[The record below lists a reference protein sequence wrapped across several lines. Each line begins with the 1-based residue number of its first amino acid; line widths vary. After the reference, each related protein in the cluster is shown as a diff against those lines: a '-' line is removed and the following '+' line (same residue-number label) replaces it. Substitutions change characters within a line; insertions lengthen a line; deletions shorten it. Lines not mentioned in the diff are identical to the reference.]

1 MKLYPSSKGKSPW
14 YAQGDGW
21 TLTQEN
27 WDPSKNIYFETIFTQ
42 SNGYFG
48 VRGYHEE
55 PTPGVLSHR
64 EGYLGGVF
72 AQINRQAVTQ
82 IKVNYPWPMLCM
94 ITLPEIFACQI
105 VLGGETLRLDQ
116 GEIIS
121 YRRRLSMRNGELVRE
136 LKWKSPSGKVTK
148 ISFRRFLSA
157 TIPHLAMQ
165 RVDLKPMNWNGNASL
180 TYELDGNIPTMFR
193 CGDRSKPHLRQQLL
207 EKIKVDHRQGAP
219 SLLSAQTVG
228 TGHRV
233 VVAVATQDAKSAADI
248 PNVLSQ
254 RVSLELRKGI
264 LNSVSRA
271 VSLASSRDVEDVAEV
286 TPLALEVARD
296 AIHEGYESALQES
309 TEVWSHRWK
318 SSDISIKGPSRD
330 QAYLRYG
337 TFSMLQMAPFHTDRM
352 SIPARAY
359 AYNRYHGLYYWDS
372 EIFLMP
378 QYLHSHPEVAEN
390 LLSFRYHTLPG
401 ARKNATYLK
410 AKGACFPWMTDSQ
423 DGSEQGPW
431 NIGDYLWHQTADLAY
446 AIDLYVRASGD
457 VSFMKGK
464 GLEILIEGARF
475 WVSKLKPDSQRVYHL
490 PNTVGP
496 DELDKHGRD
505 NGYVS
510 LMARHHLRL
519 AARWIQASRQ
529 ENKTQTELLLKRINC
544 NTEEYEQ
551 WRETAER
558 ISIPKVLGTEIPL
571 QDEFLLDKK
580 PMKFDGLGVEEAYA
594 KRHTHRVVKQADIIL
609 AMFLLQ
615 EDFTTEQL
623 REAYDFYEPMTLHYS
638 SLSYN
643 THAILAVRIGRHRQA
658 YEYFLKAA
666 GLDLDN
672 LKNAT
677 SDGLHAAALGGT
689 WQTVFYG
696 FLGARLHSQDCLSL
710 NPNLPTAWKAL
721 SLQVSYRGYRL
732 NIRAT
737 STGCTI
743 KVDGSEGIGPAH
755 VAIGGNKH
763 ALVDETIISISN
775 KKRTPSHR
783 RSKK

>member
-1 MKLYPSSKGKSPW
+1 MI
-14 YAQGDGW
+14 
-21 TLTQEN
+21 QEG
-27 WDPSKNIYFETIFTQ
+27 WDPTRSIYFETIFTQ

-55 PTPGVLSHR
+55 ATPGLSTHR
-64 EGYLGGVF
+64 EGYLAGVF
-72 AQINRQAVTQ
+72 AQINREAVTQ
-82 IKVNYPWPMLCM
+82 IRVDYPWPMLCM
-94 ITLPEIFACQI
+94 ITLPEIFACHI
-105 VLGGETLRLDQ
+105 ELGGETFRLDQ
-116 GEIIS
+116 GKLLS
-121 YRRRLSMRNGELVRE
+121 YRRSLSMKSGELVRE
-136 LKWKSPSGKVTK
+136 LKWKSPTGKVTK
-148 ISFRRFLSA
+148 ISSRRFLSA

-165 RVDLKPMNWNGNASL
+165 KIDLSPENWSGNASL

-219 SLLSAQTVG
+219 SLLSSQTIG

-233 VVAVATQDAKSAADI
+233 AVAAATQDGKPVTDI
-248 PNVLSQ
+248 SNILSQ
-254 RVSLELRKGI
+254 RVSLELRKGTFS
-264 LNSVSRA
+264 SVSRA
-271 VSLASSRDVEDVAEV
+271 VSVASSRDVENASEV
-286 TPLALEVARD
+286 TSLALEVARD
-296 AIHEGYESALQES
+296 AIHGGYESALEES
-309 TEVWSHRWK
+309 TQVWSHRWK
-318 SSDISIKGPSRD
+318 SSDLSIKGPSRD

-337 TFSMLQMAPFHTDRM
+337 TFSMLQMAPFHTDMM

-401 ARKNATYLK
+401 ARKNAAYLK

-431 NIGDYLWHQTADLAY
+431 DIGDYLWHQTADLAY
-446 AIDLYVRASGD
+446 AIDLYVRATGD
-457 VSFMKGK
+457 VSYIKEK

-475 WVSKLKPDSQRVYHL
+475 WVSKLKPDSQGVYHL

-519 AARWIQASRQ
+519 AVQWIETSRL
-529 ENKTQTELLLKRINC
+529 ENKTQTELLLKRLKY
-544 NTEEYEQ
+544 TTHEHEQ
-551 WRETAER
+551 WREVAER
-558 ISIPKVLGTEIPL
+558 ISIPKVPGTEIPL
-571 QDEFLLDKK
+571 QDEFLLRKK
-580 PMKFDGLGVEEAYA
+580 PMKFEGLGVEEAYA

-615 EDFTTEQL
+615 EDFTTDQL

-643 THAILAVRIGRHRQA
+643 THAILAVRIGRNRQA

-696 FLGARLHSQDCLSL
+696 FLGARLHPHGCLTL
-710 NPNLPTAWKAL
+710 NPNLPTAWKSL
-721 SLQVSYRGYRL
+721 TLQVCYRGYRL
-732 NIRAT
+732 NIQAT
-737 STGCTI
+737 SSGCKI

-755 VAIGGNKH
+755 VVIGGEKH
-763 ALVDETIISISN
+763 ALVDDEIISISN
-775 KKRTPSHR
+775 KKQTPAR
-783 RSKK
+783 RRLQK